1 MSIGARQERGHVF
14 PAPSTARAAARS
26 KAERSGRQQP
36 SARLALGGRYSL
48 PLWSTC
54 KQWAFWSL
62 FVGALCLLWSSST
75 AKSSATL
82 LSPARRC
89 LLSKHTPNITLQKMT
104 ERKGS
109 VQCFFTSKKTC
120 PESEQ
125 PTARNEMSMSLQPML
140 KSLSSSTTR
149 KVPAWS
155 KVGCFDSPK
164 WFKSTK
170 DQKRHVEKLKG
181 FFSIGL

>member
-1 MSIGARQERGHVF
+1 MKHMQIMG
-14 PAPSTARAAARS
+14 
-26 KAERSGRQQP
+26 
-36 SARLALGGRYSL
+36 
-48 PLWSTC
+48 
-54 KQWAFWSL
+54 L

-82 LSPARRC
+82 LSPARQC
-89 LLSKHTPNITLQKMT
+89 LLSKHSPNITLQKMT

-120 PESEQ
+120 PEPER
-125 PTARNEMSMSLQPML
+125 PTARNKMSMSLQPLL
-140 KSLSSSTTR
+140 KSPSSSTTR
-149 KVPAWS
+149 KVPAWP

-170 DQKRHVEKLKG
+170 AQKRHVEKLKSY
-181 FFSIGL
+181 FQLDFKISNNIVQRIFTP